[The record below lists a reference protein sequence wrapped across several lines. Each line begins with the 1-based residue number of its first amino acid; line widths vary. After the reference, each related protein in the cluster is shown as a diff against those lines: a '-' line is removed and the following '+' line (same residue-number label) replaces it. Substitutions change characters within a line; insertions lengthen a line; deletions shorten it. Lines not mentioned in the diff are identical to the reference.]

1 MKAIRITRLQATT
14 AMVLAA
20 IAGVLSP
27 MTQRGLTAYLQERSN
42 AGRPPL
48 VMNVTTGFELT
59 AIVTVGFFLLAWACC
74 VSANRQIQ
82 RGRPAWQGSLLLML
96 PVALG
101 VLGFVAAARIKIS
114 GTNAAAS
121 PNLPAGFQT
130 VRDSGMAA
138 VAAIETF
145 WLSAA
150 VLAVVMLLFFAL
162 VRVRAAPKS
171 DHKTA

>member
-14 AMVLAA
+14 AMVLAT
-20 IAGVLSP
+20 IAGILSP
-27 MTQRGLTAYLQERSN
+27 MAQRGLTAYLQERST
-42 AGRPPL
+42 AGKPPL
-48 VMNVTTGFELT
+48 VMNVGTGFELT

-74 VSANRQIQ
+74 VSANRQIA

-96 PVALG
+96 PVVLG
-101 VLGFVAAARIKIS
+101 VLGFVAAARIQIS
-114 GTNAAAS
+114 GTHAAVS
-121 PNLPAGFQT
+121 PNPPAGFHM

-150 VLAVVMLLFFAL
+150 ALAVVMLLFFAL
-162 VRVRAAPKS
+162 VPVRAVTKGDGKKA
-171 DHKTA
+171 